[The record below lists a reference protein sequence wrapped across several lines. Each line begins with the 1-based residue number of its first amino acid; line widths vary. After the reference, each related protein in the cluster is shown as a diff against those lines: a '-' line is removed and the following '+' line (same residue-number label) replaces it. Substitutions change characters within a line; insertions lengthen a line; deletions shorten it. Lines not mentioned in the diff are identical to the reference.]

1 MIKKLRWKFVLV
13 TTAFSMLVLSLVLA
27 FSFVTM
33 KSSIARENEETLHR
47 IADMQQVP
55 IMGFP

>member
-33 KSSIARENEETLHR
+33 KSSIARENEETLRR
-47 IADMQQVP
+47 IADM
-55 IMGFP
+55 